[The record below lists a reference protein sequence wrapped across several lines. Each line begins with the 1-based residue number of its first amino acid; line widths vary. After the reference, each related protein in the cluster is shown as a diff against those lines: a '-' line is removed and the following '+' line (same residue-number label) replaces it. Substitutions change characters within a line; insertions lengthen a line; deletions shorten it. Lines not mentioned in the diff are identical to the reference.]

1 MVGSPEVDE
10 KQVRLLFTSTASP
23 SKSSETNVLLLAE
36 SIRAFA
42 GSLSKSPIWYLVP
55 DYGGE
60 LSDIAKDRLKAL
72 NVTLIPIKT
81 NLEVLHFPFAAEL
94 LAAASVESMAQGK
107 TELLV
112 WLGANTVVLQEP
124 KDFLLRDGKKLGYRP
139 VHVAL
144 VGSRYH
150 EPLDAFWTLIYH
162 HCNVPESSVF
172 LMNTHVEGTPIRPYF
187 NAGLLV
193 TRPEGRL
200 LQTWSDKFFGIYQE
214 PSFREFYNLD
224 ERYVVFMHQAVLAGV
239 ILSAFARSELQE
251 LPPTYNYPL
260 HLYGE
265 DVTEHRPSSLE
276 ELVTFRHEGFY
287 EDPRWRR
294 KMPAKEPLKRW
305 LAERLF

>member
-162 HCNVPESSVF
+162 HCNVPESNVF

-193 TRPEGRL
+193 TRPEGHL